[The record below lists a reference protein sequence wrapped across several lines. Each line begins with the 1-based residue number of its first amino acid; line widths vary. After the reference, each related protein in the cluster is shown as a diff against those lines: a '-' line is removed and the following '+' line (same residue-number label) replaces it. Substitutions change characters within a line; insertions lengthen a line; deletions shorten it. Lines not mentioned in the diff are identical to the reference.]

1 MRVRDASADDVP
13 SITAI
18 YNELISS
25 RTVTWTDHED
35 SVDDRARWLARRQ
48 AAGFPVLVA
57 VDSTAG
63 TAVLGFASYG
73 EFRDNQR
80 WPGYRFTVELSI
92 HVDEAQWGGGVGRAL
107 MTELLARARRAGV
120 HVVVAAVDG
129 ENTESIA
136 FHERMGFATVGRLAE
151 TGFKFGRWLDLVFM
165 QIVLDEQSR

>member
-57 VDSTAG
+57 VDATAE
-63 TAVLGFASYG
+63 TVVLGFASYG

>member
-1 MRVRDASADDVP
+1 MLAEEAASAVIVDYVP
-13 SITAI
+13 
-18 YNELISS
+18 L
-25 RTVTWTDHED
+25 
-35 SVDDRARWLARRQ
+35 
-48 AAGFPVLVA
+48 P
-57 VDSTAG
+57 
-63 TAVLGFASYG
+63 AVLGFASYG